1 MILIFFSDCPNTFV
15 PINNKCYKMMT
26 DDLWSNQYK
35 NCWMSRG
42 VLLTIHDDAIGEM
55 IAKKL
60 MTYHDLGSIF
70 LGVQR
75 NFVGTKWQSD
85 WYSNSDLE
93 FGIPDDEITTFIK
106 NHVMIA
112 TLESDTFSF
121 ASADGYR
128 KEPAICEFGN
138 FKFHQTRV

>member
-1 MILIFFSDCPNTFV
+1 
-15 PINNKCYKMMT
+15 MMT

-60 MTYHDLGSIF
+60 MTYHDVGSIF

-93 FGIPDDEITTFIK
+93 FGIPDD
-106 NHVMIA
+106 
-112 TLESDTFSF
+112 
-121 ASADGYR
+121 
-128 KEPAICEFGN
+128 
-138 FKFHQTRV
+138 

>member
-1 MILIFFSDCPNTFV
+1 
-15 PINNKCYKMMT
+15 MT

-35 NCWMSRG
+35 KCWMSRG
-42 VLLTIHDDAIGEM
+42 VLLTIHDDPIGEM

-60 MTYHDLGSIF
+60 MKFHDIGSIF

-106 NHVMIA
+106 NHVVIS
-112 TLESDTFSF
+112 TLESDAFSF

-128 KEPAICEFGN
+128 KESAICEFGN
-138 FKFHQTRV
+138 FKFHQTRFWRPSVYKINFLFFSW

>member
-1 MILIFFSDCPNTFV
+1 
-15 PINNKCYKMMT
+15 
-26 DDLWSNQYK
+26 
-35 NCWMSRG
+35 MSRG

-60 MTYHDLGSIF
+60 MTFHDISSIF

-138 FKFHQTRV
+138 FKFHQTRF

>member
-1 MILIFFSDCPNTFV
+1 
-15 PINNKCYKMMT
+15 
-26 DDLWSNQYK
+26 
-35 NCWMSRG
+35 MSRG
-42 VLLTIHDDAIGEM
+42 VLLTIHDDPIGEM

-60 MTYHDLGSIF
+60 MTFHDISSTF

-138 FKFHQTRV
+138 FKFHQTRFWRPSVYKINFLFFSW